1 MSTTNTTTAFRNF
14 SLAASGA
21 VLAASAWAAG
31 AAPEGLMLDA
41 RLWREEISAP
51 NADGAE
57 EGWYEIAVRDDAVH
71 VRAVAQP
78 RCGEAVSQNAMYL
91 HRPGAALVEGVRVN
105 HGMPSGALRPVVGQ
119 KYTRT
124 LGRTEFGFRVWSNAV
139 GTAYVISYDG
149 EDHEYLLGLPAAA
162 TTVHAIADLDGDR
175 KPDFVV
181 EVGGEVFLLLSS
193 DAKAGMNLP
202 SAQLWAAAE

>member
-1 MSTTNTTTAFRNF
+1 MTASNTTAFRNF

-41 RLWREEISAP
+41 RLWREEIVAA
-51 NADGAE
+51 NEEGIE
-57 EGWYEIAVRDDAVH
+57 EGWYEIAVTADAVR
-71 VRAVAQP
+71 VRAVAKP
-78 RCGEAVSQNAMYL
+78 RANEPVRQDAMFL
-91 HRPGAALVEGVRVN
+91 HRPGAALVEGVRIN
-105 HGMPSGALRPVVGQ
+105 HGFPTEEFRPVVGHRYQ
-119 KYTRT
+119 RT
-124 LGRTEFGFRVWSNAV
+124 LGRTEYSFKVWSNAV

-149 EDHEYLLGLPAAA
+149 SDHEYLLGLPAAA
-162 TTVHAIADLDGDR
+162 TKVLAVADLDGDR

-181 EVGGEVFLLLSS
+181 DVGGEIFLLLSS
-193 DAKAGMNLP
+193 DAKAGLNLP